1 VGLGTEP
8 DRLAKVQMS
17 AAGALLP
24 FASSPTPDIS
34 AAVDPKQTLI
44 LCKSGIITDFY
55 TIDL

>member
-1 VGLGTEP
+1 
-8 DRLAKVQMS
+8 MS